1 MALVSPWIACT
12 QGTLAGAAGYGR
24 AGLGVMRG
32 VGGGRLQNRNCK
44 MQNANCVHRRRVC
57 SCPSVFNVHLRL
69 CNLQYVDSGKAVV
82 SFDLYSTMNA
92 R

>member
-44 MQNANCVHRRRVC
+44 MQIACTDAE
-57 SCPSVFNVHLRL
+57 F
-69 CNLQYVDSGKAVV
+69 AVV
-82 SFDLYSTMNA
+82 HHSSMCIYDFAICNMWIRGRQLFLLICIPP
-92 R
+92 